1 MLPPRPCYLRV
12 GPIRLESFEH
22 DLKLELR
29 TVGAITHGAY
39 RWIGWFAV
47 KLSRLRSNLVSSE
60 SQQYLGLGGSS
71 SYQPGSNYETV
82 SELERCLHL
91 SLLSPNRCL
100 NRSK

>member
-1 MLPPRPCYLRV
+1 MTPTQ
-12 GPIRLESFEH
+12 GSSS
-22 DLKLELR
+22 
-29 TVGAITHGAY
+29 T
-39 RWIGWFAV
+39 FAV
-47 KLSRLRSNLVSSE
+47 ITKTCFPKLDEDLFPKLDEVYRTTLVSSE